1 MVFRLLEFVISA
13 PAFLWNTTTKKK
25 RVAPGRVKNTK
36 TVAIV
41 GGNFAGLAALRELQ
55 SCWKKKSRYC
65 YDNDSDETETTALR
79 IVLIDKR
86 GYSEYTPGILR
97 LFCDSGHLFHLAQ
110 ALPET
115 TSGDGNDDGDN
126 GCCSLERIQGTVTS
140 IVVEDPASSSLVP
153 PRHTP
158 APHQRHQYREL
169 EEQLKLS

>member
-1 MVFRLLEFVISA
+1 MTPLLSSSSLSSKSPSSYNVFVVTSTISLLSMVFRLLEFVISA

-86 GYSEYTPGILR
+86 GYSEYTP
-97 LFCDSGHLFHLAQ
+97 
-110 ALPET
+110 
-115 TSGDGNDDGDN
+115 
-126 GCCSLERIQGTVTS
+126 
-140 IVVEDPASSSLVP
+140 
-153 PRHTP
+153 
-158 APHQRHQYREL
+158 
-169 EEQLKLS
+169 